1 MTSRRNP
8 RCRRVVVSSAVVAA
22 VAVDLMAITV
32 AVVVAVTLHFVI
44 AKDELNT
51 TIYRPSTKGKG
62 CWENRAGE
70 MRVQDQA
77 RKQIIMVLM
86 PMTTG

>member
-1 MTSRRNP
+1 
-8 RCRRVVVSSAVVAA
+8 VSSAVVVA

-32 AVVVAVTLHFVI
+32 AVVVAVTLYFVI
-44 AKDELNT
+44 AKDELN
-51 TIYRPSTKGKG
+51 IYRPSTTGKG

-77 RKQIIMVLM
+77 NKKNK
-86 PMTTG
+86 